1 MTEHLSVVILCG
13 IAWDVLTRI
22 VTTILLT
29 WPAWL
34 LKALGALV
42 ACGVALTVL
51 GLGTLV
57 LFSLEL
63 YRAIEKERN
72 RHA

>member
-1 MTEHLSVVILCG
+1 MTHIANIVFCGVLYDVV
-13 IAWDVLTRI
+13 TRI
-22 VTTILLT
+22 VTTTLLT

-34 LKALGALV
+34 LTALGALV

-51 GLGTLV
+51 VVGALV

-63 YRAIEKERN
+63 YWAVKEERN